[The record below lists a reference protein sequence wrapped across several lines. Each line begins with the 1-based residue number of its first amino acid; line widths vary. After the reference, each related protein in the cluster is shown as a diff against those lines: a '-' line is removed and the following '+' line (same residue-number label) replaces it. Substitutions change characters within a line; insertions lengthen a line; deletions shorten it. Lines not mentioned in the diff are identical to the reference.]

1 MARQYFGTDGVRGVV
16 GEALTDDLVER
27 LGRAFARWT
36 SGDSVLVGRDTRA
49 SGPAL
54 EVALVSGLARG
65 RVERH
70 AGRRAAD
77 TGRSRSSPRRRARSS
92 PPPTIPA
99 EYNGIKLFRAG
110 LKLEDPEEE
119 AIEALLDAGDD
130 ERPRRARSW
139 RRRGSA
145 SATSSS

>member
-54 EVALVSGLARG
+54 EVALASGLAG
-65 RVERH
+65 GGSSVTLGGVLPTP
-70 AGRRAAD
+70 AVALLAD
-77 TGRSRSSPRRRARSS
+77 ESGAVVSASHN
-92 PPPTIPA
+92 PA
-99 EYNGIKLFRAG
+99 EYNGVKLFRAG
-110 LKLEDPEEE
+110 LKLEDAEEE
-119 AIEALLDAGDD
+119 AIEA
-130 ERPRRARSW
+130 
-139 RRRGSA
+139 
-145 SATSSS
+145 